1 MTGQVDLGPLN
12 DFHQL
17 LILRML
23 RPDRL
28 PSALAHYTDK
38 HMNLHD
44 PLEDSMNMAEVLL
57 DARSQLGVLLLLPTS
72 AASPAM
78 VPESRLKLTSNP
90 VDVLCGVAK
99 VCRCCCCGLSVVV
112 CSVLC
117 GVVKTV
123 VVAPHRHRHS
133 HHHASSSSS

>member
-78 VPESRLKLTSNP
+78 VPDSRLKLTSNP

-99 VCRCCCCGLSVVV
+99 VSRSSLLLLLLLWLVCCGLQ
-112 CSVLC
+112 CPLWC
-117 GVVKTV
+117 RYDG
-123 VVAPHRHRHS
+123 RCR
-133 HHHASSSSS
+133 ASSSSSS